1 MVRLKNYISII
12 VLITFFLSVSGVLV
26 IHSHCTCT
34 GKDQTSIYFSPE
46 TCDSYHREHAHLF
59 GIGADNV
66 HICCHTGHADQFE
79 KPSGSH
85 SGCGCES
92 PDVQFF
98 KIKNQ
103 FTDEKGSSARIVLL
117 TPGTDID
124 LSERVESPVIKQ
136 QINLQWIKYPPP
148 QPDNS
153 NTYIFYL
160 CQPKIPHIA

>member
-1 MVRLKNYISII
+1 MI
-12 VLITFFLSVSGVLV
+12 LIPFFLSVSGVLV
-26 IHSHCTCT
+26 IHSHCICT
-34 GKDQTSIYFSPE
+34 GKNQTSFYFSPE
-46 TCDSYHREHAHLF
+46 TCDSYHKEHAHLF
-59 GIGADNV
+59 GIGAEDV
-66 HICCHTGHADQFE
+66 HTCCHTEHAGQYE
-79 KPSGSH
+79 KPAGHH

-117 TPGTDID
+117 NPGLNIVF
-124 LSERVESPVIKQ
+124 SERIVNPVASQ

-148 QPDNS
+148 QPENCNS
-153 NTYIFYL
+153 YIFYI